1 MNVQQEPVP
10 SSELFEYPLLPED
23 LRAEGVLSDGRF
35 VKVYKLKMIYI
46 LMADTENPILASAR
60 LIALTCEIDDKRI
73 LPTDVLQ
80 MTPWDFNYLM
90 DLIHK
95 HKR

>member
-1 MNVQQEPVP
+1 MQPEPAP

-35 VKVYKLKMIYI
+35 VKVYKLKMIYV
-46 LMADTENPILASAR
+46 LMAETENPILAGAR
-60 LIALTCEIDDKRI
+60 LISLTCEVDDKRI
-73 LPTDVLQ
+73 LPTDILQ
-80 MTPWDFNYLM
+80 MTPWDFIYLM
-90 DLIHK
+90 NLIHK

>member
-1 MNVQQEPVP
+1 VQPEPAP

-35 VKVYKLKMIYI
+35 VKVYKLKMIYV
-46 LMADTENPILASAR
+46 LMAETENPILAGAR
-60 LIALTCEIDDKRI
+60 LISLTCEVDDKRI
-73 LPTDVLQ
+73 LPTDILQ
-80 MTPWDFNYLM
+80 MTPWDFIYLM
-90 DLIHK
+90 NLIHK

>member
-1 MNVQQEPVP
+1 VQPEPAP

-35 VKVYKLKMIYI
+35 VKVYKFKMIYV
-46 LMADTENPILASAR
+46 LMVEIENSILAGAR
-60 LIALTCEIDDKRI
+60 LISFTCEVDDKRI
-73 LPTDVLQ
+73 LPTDILQ
-80 MTPWDFNYLM
+80 MTPWDFIYLM
-90 DLIHK
+90 NLIHK

>member
-1 MNVQQEPVP
+1 MSVQQEPAP
-10 SSELFEYPLLPED
+10 LSELFEYPLLPED

-46 LMADTENPILASAR
+46 LMAETENPIVAGAR
-60 LIALTCEIDDKRI
+60 LISLTCEVDDKRI
-73 LPTDVLQ
+73 LPIDVLQ
-80 MTPWDFNYLM
+80 MTTWDFNYLM
-90 DLIHK
+90 NLICK

>member
-1 MNVQQEPVP
+1 MQQEPAP

-60 LIALTCEIDDKRI
+60 FIALTCEVDDKRI

-80 MTPWDFNYLM
+80 MTPWDFNYLI